1 MPNSFAKKIDIA
13 FEKMVQGFKDALAAI
28 EIVTIMEWDAKE
40 AQRSNNVRWFPQPY
54 IAKSNDG
61 DTASDFEGVTRLLVP
76 ASINKRKHVR
86 WELDS
91 DELNDALE
99 NEHLQ
104 EAADQRLASDLNTSV
119 LEAVAYEGTV
129 IHTKSGAASEYGD
142 ISAIDSIF
150 NRTGVMG
157 WDRHLALTSDDA
169 NGMARDLANRGT
181 PNDTAMKAYREN
193 YLGKIAGFETV
204 KLDYGIRL
212 AAAAGSGLTVDTRVS
227 ASNYH
232 VPKTDTVSNGNRS
245 PFDNR
250 YQTIAVSSTTGM
262 ARGDAF
268 TITGVT
274 EVHHIQKGD
283 TGKLKSFRVMN
294 VSGDGTHVV
303 ISPPIISNQGGSLAE
318 EVYKNCAVSGSGSST
333 AAIVFLNIAAAPANP
348 FLQKDAVWLIPG
360 RIEVRPSG
368 LVVRRATVKGIDFVM
383 TEQSGIGNLKTK
395 FRVDAKWGVTVAQ
408 PEMCGNKLFNQ
419 A

>member
-1 MPNSFAKKIDIA
+1 MTNSFAKKIDIA

-40 AQRSNNVRWFPQPY
+40 AERSNNVRWFPQPY

-61 DTASDFEGVTRLLVP
+61 DTAPEFEGVTRLLVP
-76 ASINKRKHVR
+76 ATINKRKHVR
-86 WELDS
+86 WELSS

-99 NEHLQ
+99 NEHLR
-104 EAADQRLASDLNTSV
+104 EAADQRLGSDINASV
-119 LEAVAYEGTV
+119 LEAISYEGTV
-129 IHTKSGAASEYGD
+129 VSVKSTAASEYGD
-142 ISAIDSIF
+142 VSAMDSIF

-157 WDRHLALTSDDA
+157 WSRHLALTSDDA
-169 NGMARDLANRGT
+169 NGLARDLANRST
-181 PNDTAMKAYREN
+181 PNETAMKAYREN
-193 YLGKIAGFETV
+193 YLGKVAGFDTV

-212 AAAAGSGLTVDTRVS
+212 AAAGGGGGLTVDTRAA

-232 VPKTDTVSNGNRS
+232 VPKTDTVENGNRA

-250 YQTIAVSSTTGM
+250 YQTITVSSTAGM

-268 TITGVT
+268 TIAGVT

-283 TGKLKSFRVMN
+283 TGKLKTFRVKS
-294 VSGDGTHVV
+294 VSDGTHVV
-303 ISPPIISNQGGSLAE
+303 ISPPIISNQGGTLAE
-318 EVYKNCAVSGSGSST
+318 EVYKNCVVSESAA

-368 LVVRRATVKGIDFVM
+368 LVVRRANVKGIDFVM

-408 PEMCGNKLFNQ
+408 PEMCGIKLFNQ